1 MNEILLIHDKY
12 ISEHKP
18 YIHMTEYT
26 KKEGKNEFGRWII
39 VELDKSMDTGERS
52 GTEGGSITYRKL
64 WTNIEKVESIDDATE
79 EITGIFGY
87 LMSHGGIKSPLF
99 LYFNAV
105 HFFFY
110 TFWTKLTRYLRCKL
124 WNKEKKKMKNCC
136 LPVVQHIK
144 SNRFTLL
151 TLGKDY
157 WVKSLFK
164 YYSTCE

>member
-1 MNEILLIHDKY
+1 
-12 ISEHKP
+12 
-18 YIHMTEYT
+18 MTEYT

-99 LYFNAV
+99 LYAFYIIMLLI
-105 HFFFY
+105 FFY

-124 WNKEKKKMKNCC
+124 WNEEKKNEK
-136 LPVVQHIK
+136 
-144 SNRFTLL
+144 LL
-151 TLGKDY
+151 SAGSATYK
-157 WVKSLFK
+157 K
-164 YYSTCE
+164 